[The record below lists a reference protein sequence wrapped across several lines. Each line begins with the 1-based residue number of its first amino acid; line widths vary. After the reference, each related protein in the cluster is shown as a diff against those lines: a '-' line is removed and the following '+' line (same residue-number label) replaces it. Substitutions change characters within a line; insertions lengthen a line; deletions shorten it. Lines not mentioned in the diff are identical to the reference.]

1 MSDTAP
7 KPEMRT
13 YRITGLS
20 GDRLAA
26 VSGVLEV
33 VTREMRP
40 EESLEDGC
48 MKFLKYAFAN
58 ENETESE
65 GITLWEITR
74 SLVQMMAHVEEVPQ

>member
-1 MSDTAP
+1 MSDTAS

-26 VSGVLEV
+26 VSGVLEI

-40 EESLEDGC
+40 DESLEDGC

-58 ENETESE
+58 EKETEAE
-65 GITLWEITR
+65 GMTLWDVTR
-74 SLVQMMAHVEEVPQ
+74 SLVEMMAHVEEVPQ